1 MPRRNAAERHQQSKP
16 AQPAALGAEAG
27 NELLEVLIAYH
38 HPTRRWIAE
47 VLSSEGPATVGQL
60 AERSGLAVGS
70 ISHHV
75 KALHKHGFIEPAPE
89 RARDSRES
97 WWKNRPRAIS
107 WDSADFEE
115 GSVGRRVA
123 RAAEVENFKHQVRAV
138 QEWIQ
143 TSADEDPQWRHA
155 ALSTDSLVSV
165 TLDQLN
171 ALNDRLSAVAG
182 DWLAEVKAGIDPGET
197 ATPDASPERRPV
209 RIMIRTFPS
218 GAVRR

>member
-1 MPRRNAAERHQQSKP
+1 MGTES
-16 AQPAALGAEAG
+16 GD
-27 NELLEVLIAYH
+27 ELLDVLTAYH

-47 VLSSEGPATVGQL
+47 VLGTEGPATVGQL

-107 WDSADFEE
+107 WDSADFVE
-115 GSVGRRVA
+115 GSVGRRIA

-143 TSADEDPQWRHA
+143 HSADEDPQWRHE
-155 ALSTDSLVSV
+155 ALSSDSLITVN
-165 TLDQLN
+165 LEQLRDLNERLN
-171 ALNDRLSAVAG
+171 AVTAE
-182 DWLAEVKAGIDPGET
+182 WLAEVKA
-197 ATPDASPERRPV
+197 ADARSASSAAPPEDAGPERRPV